1 MVRGVKIEFHF
12 AKMKRL
18 HYIQIILK
26 STANKKTVT
35 AILLAVTVLTFVYQS
50 KSLFLTPHNSLNTAM
65 WLGVI
70 TRSSCILPKYQR
82 LNLQERL
89 ISSR

>member
-26 STANKKTVT
+26 STTNKKTVT
-35 AILLAVTVLTFVYQS
+35 ASKIAVTVF
-50 KSLFLTPHNSLNTAM
+50 LF
-65 WLGVI
+65 
-70 TRSSCILPKYQR
+70 
-82 LNLQERL
+82 
-89 ISSR
+89 ISRNRFF